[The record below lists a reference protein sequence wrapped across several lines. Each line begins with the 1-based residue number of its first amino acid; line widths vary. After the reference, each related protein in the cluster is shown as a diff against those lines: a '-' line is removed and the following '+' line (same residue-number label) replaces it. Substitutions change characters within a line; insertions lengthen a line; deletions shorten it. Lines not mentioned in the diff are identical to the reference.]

1 MHTIRLMPKS
11 ECVLVFFLLS
21 MHYAERLSRSVA
33 TAIYKKKKK
42 QAHINVYFLLQPG
55 TAAPTGNHDK
65 TLLSRPK

>member
-1 MHTIRLMPKS
+1 
-11 ECVLVFFLLS
+11 
-21 MHYAERLSRSVA
+21 MHYAERLSRSAA
-33 TAIYKKKKK
+33 TAIKNFLKTPKN